1 MTHKFTRTLILAA
14 CSAAISIFPLA
25 ADTLNQYLPGGS
37 DASFT
42 DGDKTITFTSYSD
55 TVTCVD
61 GTTGAN
67 LTCPVT
73 GAFTPTSAAGLTVN
87 PSSTDSVTGLH
98 LDGFTLSGNVSVMS
112 YELPNGD
119 WVDVTQDIQLAYTV
133 TATAGEISDVHL
145 GVGSAAITP
154 LGTKSV
160 PPEITVSESTNIPGV
175 GSLVVTDPP
184 PSFLATLNLPPA
196 DYTTSLSVTKDI
208 ALESGAGQTNGVG
221 WGASFSALEQSFSQ
235 VPEPRA
241 YAAVLGLFF
250 ALFFVIRRRR
260 QQTA

>member
-14 CSAAISIFPLA
+14 CSAAICSMPLA
-25 ADTLNQYLPGGS
+25 ADTLAQYLPGGT

-42 DGDKTITFTSYSD
+42 DGDKTITFTSYTD

-73 GAFTPTSAAGLTVN
+73 GAFTPTSAAGLTVT
-87 PSSTDSVTGLH
+87 PSSTDTVTGLN

-112 YELPNGD
+112 YKVGND
-119 WVDVTQDIQLAYTV
+119 WVDVTQDIHLAYTV

-145 GVGSAAITP
+145 GVGGAAITP
-154 LGTKSV
+154 LGTTSV
-160 PPEITVSESTNIPGV
+160 PPDITISESTNIPGV

-196 DYTTSLSVTKDI
+196 DYTTTLKITKDI